1 MKKFAIYVVLF
12 STLYSQAQ
20 KKLEK
25 FFELDDHIST
35 VVFDFE
41 HVFSIQLRST
51 KNESISLKAI
61 SEGEYANHFVITE
74 KNKGETVVVSGRVAF
89 TLPNNQDKLSAH
101 KVHAIAIEIG
111 VPEHLNTVINSDI
124 GNLNAEG
131 FYNSLTTN
139 FMSGDCLLN
148 DVSGDLL
155 IQTVDGSIHLSTKS
169 GSVTAET
176 KRGEIIKENLTKGN
190 SVFKLKTIKGDINVK
205 QSN

>member
-1 MKKFAIYVVLF
+1 VKKFAIYIVLF

-25 FFELDDHIST
+25 TFVLDDHIST

-41 HVFSIQLRST
+41 YVFSIQLRST

-74 KNKGETVVVSGRVAF
+74 KNKGETVVISGRVTF
-89 TLPNNQDKLSAH
+89 TFPNNQDKLSAH

-131 FYNSLTTN
+131 FFNSLTTN

-148 DVSGDLL
+148 DISGDLL
-155 IQTVDGSIHLSTKS
+155 IQTVEGSIHLSTKS